1 MRASSQR
8 PLTEEVGEP
17 LGLVVVDDGHT
28 GGVESHQAQHD
39 PVEHLGLNHVAD
51 RDPQKSLLVPEIGG
65 PVHLGALDAG
75 SGERCA

>member
-1 MRASSQR
+1 MRASSQH
-8 PLTEEVGEP
+8 PLTEKMGEP
-17 LGLVVVDDGHT
+17 LGLVVVDNGHT

-39 PVEHLGLNHVAD
+39 PVEDLGLNHVAD